1 MIYSHPIQESENEE
15 KCKIINNINSNSIR
29 SNISNNN
36 KNKTAPTINPPTVKR
51 RGGPREGAG
60 RKRKN
65 GPKAL
70 TYTPTP
76 EVAAFLNI
84 KKRRNESIQQ
94 IITRCIMEYKSL
106 EMTEIGHRNEV
117 KYIIINIIN

>member
-1 MIYSHPIQESENEE
+1 MIYSSVQIST
-15 KCKIINNINSNSIR
+15 INNKNSNNNNNNNNNHGINNNVNVNVKSNSI
-29 SNISNNN
+29 
-36 KNKTAPTINPPTVKR
+36 INPQQVKR

-76 EVAAFLNI
+76 EVAQFLNS
-84 KKRRNESIQQ
+84 KKQSNESIQQ
-94 IITRCIMEYKSL
+94 IITRCIIEYKLL
-106 EMTEIGHRNEV
+106 ETAEQRHRDEV
-117 KYIIINIIN
+117 IYIF

>member
-1 MIYSHPIQESENEE
+1 MIYPIQTVENGN
-15 KCKIINNINSNSIR
+15 KHKIMSNVINNSNNNSNNNSYNGNNE
-29 SNISNNN
+29 SNIQNN
-36 KNKTAPTINPPTVKR
+36 KNKSTIVINPPTVKR

-106 EMTEIGHRNEV
+106 EMTEIGHRNE
-117 KYIIINIIN
+117 